1 MYKTTYDLIV
11 ENETK
16 IFKQSVSS
24 LIKYMEEHNLKKLEY
39 HGLCNALTAQVPLDK
54 EPAIIHSMRSIL
66 GYSEYINGLDKD
78 YKYLG
83 VRQQFLYFLDQLS
96 VEDIIELRKS
106 RINNPWV

>member
-1 MYKTTYDLIV
+1 MIPYTYEELLQNDV
-11 ENETK
+11 K
-16 IFKQSVSS
+16 IFKKAVSS
-24 LIKYMEEHNLKKLEY
+24 LIAHMESYNLEKLE
-39 HGLCNALTAQVPLDK
+39 HCGLCNALQDQVPIN
-54 EPAIIHSMRSIL
+54 EEAAIIFCMRSIL
-66 GYSEYINGLDKD
+66 TYSEYINGLDKD

>member
-1 MYKTTYDLIV
+1 MIKAFVYGAIV
-11 ENETK
+11 TG
-16 IFKQSVSS
+16 I
-24 LIKYMEEHNLKKLEY
+24 
-39 HGLCNALTAQVPLDK
+39 
-54 EPAIIHSMRSIL
+54 SIGAGMI

-106 RINNPWV
+106 RINNPWL